1 MEYVLITAARNEGLY
16 IEETIKSVLAQT
28 VLPKKWVIVS
38 DRSVDNTDLIVSK
51 YAASHRI
58 IEFVRRENGNESGFA
73 SKVHALRL
81 GYDKLKDITY
91 DFIGHLDGDISL
103 DGDYYEKILKK
114 FRQNSRL
121 GLAGGLVLENYNGQF
136 LSRSYTYDSSKSVA
150 GGIQLFRRRCYEA
163 IGGFVP
169 IEAGGEDWYA
179 EIMARMKGWEAE
191 TFSDLKVFHHKPSKT
206 ARGPLRDGFR
216 QGVMDYSLGS
226 HPVFEVIKC
235 IGRVREK
242 PYIVIGLLR
251 LAGFAWCYLRK
262 KKRVVPIKLI
272 ESLRREQLEKL
283 KSALSGLRTR
293 KWANIR

>member
-16 IEETIKSVLAQT
+16 IEKTIKSVLSQT

-38 DRSVDNTDLIVSK
+38 DRSEDNTDLIVSK

-73 SKVHALRL
+73 SKVQALRL

-91 DFIGHLDGDISL
+91 DFIGHLDGDIYL
-103 DGDYYEKILKK
+103 EGDYYEKILKK
-114 FRQNSRL
+114 FRQNSQL
-121 GLAGGLVLENYNGQF
+121 GLAGGLVLENYDGQF
-136 LSRSYTYDSSKSVA
+136 QPRAYTYDSSKSVA

-179 EIMARMKGWEAE
+179 EIMARMKGWSAE
-191 TFSDLKVFHHKPSKT
+191 TFSDLKVFHNKPSKT
-206 ARGPLRDGFR
+206 ARGSLRDGFR

-235 IGRVREK
+235 VGRVREK
-242 PYIVIGLLR
+242 PYVVIGLLR
-251 LAGFAWCYLRK
+251 LGGFAWCYLRK

-272 ESLRREQLEKL
+272 EYLRREQLEKL

-293 KWANIR
+293 KWANIK